1 MLFGRKIN
9 KDMSISEIVSICPA
23 ANSIFS
29 KHGIKFIGKDLSP
42 LESLEIVAKGN
53 NLGDEQIKEMIKE
66 INEEIK
72 KQDKVGKNEKVIEVT
87 DKAAEELK
95 KILHDKGK
103 KAFRL
108 KLASDG
114 CALYTYDFDFGTK
127 AIGEEIENNVKGIR
141 IFMPRK
147 NVPMLKGTVID
158 YDEQRG
164 GFVFNNPNVRED
176 NIS

>member
-1 MLFGRKIN
+1 MFFSKKVN

-23 ANSIFS
+23 ANFIFS

-53 NLGDEQIKEMIKE
+53 ELNDEQIKEMIKE

-72 KQDKVGKNEKVIEVT
+72 KQQSLGKEKVIEVT

-95 KILHDKGK
+95 KILAEKDK

-114 CALYTYDFDFGTK
+114 CAIYTYDFDFGTK
-127 AIGEEIENNVKGIR
+127 TIGEEIENNVKGIR

-147 NVPMLKGTVID
+147 NVPMLKGTIID

-164 GFVFNNPNVRED
+164 GFVFNNPNVKE
-176 NIS
+176 